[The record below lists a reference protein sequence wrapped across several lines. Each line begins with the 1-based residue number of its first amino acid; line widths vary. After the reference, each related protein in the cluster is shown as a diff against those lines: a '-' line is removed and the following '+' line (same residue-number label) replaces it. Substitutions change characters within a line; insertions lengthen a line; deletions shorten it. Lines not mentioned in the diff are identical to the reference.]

1 MLRDRPKA
9 VLQGDG
15 KHVIDQEEHNALGI
29 TGARMAAA
37 R

>member
-1 MLRDRPKA
+1 MLRDRSKA

-15 KHVIDQEEHNALGI
+15 KRVIDKKEHNTLGI